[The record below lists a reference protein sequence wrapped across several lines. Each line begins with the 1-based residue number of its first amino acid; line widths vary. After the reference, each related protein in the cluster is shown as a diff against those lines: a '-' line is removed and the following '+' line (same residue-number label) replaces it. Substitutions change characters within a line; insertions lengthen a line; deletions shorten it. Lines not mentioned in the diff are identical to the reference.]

1 MARLLVSVRSA
12 AEAIDAVAGGADIID
27 IKEPNRGALGRAD
40 NHVVQSVIDAVG
52 DSVPVSM
59 ACGELVDQPNGS
71 TLSPNQSATNQSQI
85 PRTLAYAKIGLASC
99 LSTDVADWKEK
110 WKHWVTTIPTSVQ
123 PIAVIYADASNARS
137 PTAAD
142 VIELS
147 QQLNC
152 QGVLIDT
159 FRKQKHRSLFD
170 WQTESEIADWIDAAH
185 NGNQFVAIAGSLTAE
200 HFSRVLRMQTDIIA
214 IRGAACKG
222 DRDGKICKQKIC
234 DLSNIL
240 ASKNPMHTSVH
251 RRRID
256 AHLGTS

>member
-27 IKEPNRGALGRAD
+27 VKEPNRGALGRAD
-40 NHVVQSVIDAVG
+40 NQAVQSVIDAVG

-59 ACGELVDQPNGS
+59 ACGELVDLPNGS
-71 TLSPNQSATNQSQI
+71 TQSPTNQSQI
-85 PRTLAYAKIGLASC
+85 PRKLAYAKIGLAGC
-99 LSTDVADWKEK
+99 VSTDVADWKEK
-110 WKHWVTTIPTSVQ
+110 WKHWVTTIPTAVQ
-123 PIAVIYADASNARS
+123 PIAVIYADASNAGS

-142 VIELS
+142 IIELS
-147 QQLNC
+147 QQFNC
-152 QGVLIDT
+152 QGILIDT

-170 WQTESEIADWIDAAH
+170 WQTESEIVDWIDAAH

-200 HFSRVLRMQTDIIA
+200 HFSRVLRMQADIIA

-222 DRDGKICKQKIC
+222 DRDGEICKQKIC

-240 ASKNPMHTSVH
+240 ASKKPMHTSVH

-256 AHLGTS
+256 AHLGIS